1 VVYSRV
7 SATANHAWPS
17 DLERNTPFMPRS
29 NRAAAG
35 GKSRAAVRAQNRKL
49 KSDARPEKKGRKG
62 DR

>member
-1 VVYSRV
+1 L
-7 SATANHAWPS
+7 AEH
-17 DLERNTPFMPRS
+17 LERNTTFMPRS